1 MSLKQ
6 QEIETWVQALAH
18 YDNNEF
24 EDAIAV
30 FGGIADTSKI
40 LFNCGVIYATL
51 GEHAKAV
58 DCYQRAIA
66 LDKYLAIAYFQQGVS
81 NFLIGDFEEA
91 LANFN
96 DTLLYLRGNTTIDYE
111 QLGLKYK
118 LYSCEVLFNRGLC
131 YIYLQEIESGMND
144 LTYAAKE
151 KAKPDHDVID
161 EAIAETAEGYTVF
174 SIPVGVI
181 YRPSEA
187 KVKNLKTKEY
197 LGKARL
203 VAASDR
209 ANTFTGFQG
218 HETKIPVF
226 ESSRDDRPPENISY
240 GATNLVQKNLAGR
253 SRQQSEPPISRNAF
267 PPTPPPDE
275 KASSLA
281 PSNGS
286 TGSLTRKQSLTRAT
300 RPPVLELGR
309 RASSEQ
315 TQSIGGSM
323 AVDSQ
328 QPKAQQEKSRVGTV
342 RTASEPRGP
351 ASRLSAIRYG
361 PPTNGKLLFRE
372 TTGQHRRPMSNISPL
387 SEEPQAYYTMYAAG
401 PGPGYTTENGHTR
414 LPEYINEEGY
424 ESEPLDDDAGECIQF
439 EMVGSRP
446 PQHQLSSR
454 HRHSSRRPEIKKI
467 RVKVHADSDTRFIM
481 ITPTTEYVE
490 FENKIREKFGFKGN
504 LKIKMQDDG
513 DMVTL
518 ADQDDLE
525 MLVTAAKQV
534 ARKENNDM
542 GKTEVRVSCIPP
554 AGFAPFA

>member
-1 MSLKQ
+1 MSLK

-51 GEHAKAV
+51 GEHVKAV

-131 YIYLQEIESGMND
+131 YIYLQETESGMND

-209 ANTFTGFQG
+209 ANTFTGFQA

-226 ESSRDDRPPENISY
+226 ESSRDDRPPETISY
-240 GATNLVQKNLAGR
+240 GATNLVQKNLATR

-275 KASSLA
+275 KAASLV

-286 TGSLTRKQSLTRAT
+286 TGSLARKQSLTRAT
-300 RPPVLELGR
+300 RPPVLELGQSTGSNGSP
-309 RASSEQ
+309 APAVE
-315 TQSIGGSM
+315 TQ
-323 AVDSQ
+323 AR
-328 QPKAQQEKSRVGTV
+328 PQQEKPRVGTI

-351 ASRLSAIRYG
+351 ASRLSAIRYA
-361 PPTNGKLLFRE
+361 PQNGKLLFRE
-372 TTGQHRRPMSNISPL
+372 TTGQHRRPMSGIAPL
-387 SEEPQAYYTMYAAG
+387 SEEPQAYYAMYAAG
-401 PGPGYTTENGHTR
+401 YPNENGLASKATR
-414 LPEYINEEGY
+414 LPEYIDEEGY
-424 ESEPLDDDAGECIQF
+424 ESDAFEDDSGDCVQF

-446 PQHQLSSR
+446 PPQHQVSG
-454 HRHSSRRPEIKKI
+454 HRRRGSSRRPEIKKI
-467 RVKVHADSDTRFIM
+467 RVKVHADADTRFIM
-481 ITPTTEYVE
+481 ITPTTEFAE
-490 FENKIREKFGFKGN
+490 FENKIREKFGFNGN

-518 ADQDDLE
+518 ADQDDLD
-525 MLVTAAKQV
+525 MLVAAAKQA
-534 ARKENNDM
+534 ARRENNDM

-554 AGFAPFA
+554 VGFAYT

>member
-1 MSLKQ
+1 M
-6 QEIETWVQALAH
+6 
-18 YDNNEF
+18 
-24 EDAIAV
+24 
-30 FGGIADTSKI
+30 
-40 LFNCGVIYATL
+40 
-51 GEHAKAV
+51 
-58 DCYQRAIA
+58 
-66 LDKYLAIAYFQQGVS
+66 
-81 NFLIGDFEEA
+81 
-91 LANFN
+91 
-96 DTLLYLRGNTTIDYE
+96 
-111 QLGLKYK
+111 
-118 LYSCEVLFNRGLC
+118 
-131 YIYLQEIESGMND
+131 
-144 LTYAAKE
+144 
-151 KAKPDHDVID
+151 
-161 EAIAETAEGYTVF
+161 
-174 SIPVGVI
+174 
-181 YRPSEA
+181 
-187 KVKNLKTKEY
+187 
-197 LGKARL
+197 
-203 VAASDR
+203 AASDR

-401 PGPGYTTENGHTR
+401 PGPGYTTGKRPHPTSRIHQRRRLRIRAPRRRCRRMHPVRNGWQS
-414 LPEYINEEGY
+414 P
-424 ESEPLDDDAGECIQF
+424 
-439 EMVGSRP
+439 
-446 PQHQLSSR
+446 
-454 HRHSSRRPEIKKI
+454 
-467 RVKVHADSDTRFIM
+467 
-481 ITPTTEYVE
+481 TPTPA
-490 FENKIREKFGFKGN
+490 
-504 LKIKMQDDG
+504 LQP
-513 DMVTL
+513 
-518 ADQDDLE
+518 
-525 MLVTAAKQV
+525 
-534 ARKENNDM
+534 
-542 GKTEVRVSCIPP
+542 PP
-554 AGFAPFA
+554 AFFPPSGNQKDPR